1 MSTEY
6 LDQTNLQGRDLAVPV
21 NLSGYA
27 ICVSLLDLHEN
38 TSEIQLDL
46 ETDVDI
52 GTIDR
57 RTPPQCEPTIGDLIQ
72 TGPLSVRELLVSHG
86 LFETRRLL
94 PEQTYVAE
102 GE

>member
-1 MSTEY
+1 MRTEY

-46 ETDVDI
+46 ETDVDV
-52 GTIDR
+52 GTVDCWA
-57 RTPPQCEPTIGDLIQ
+57 PPKSEPTVGN
-72 TGPLSVRELLVSHG
+72 LV
-86 LFETRRLL
+86 ET
-94 PEQTYVAE
+94 
-102 GE
+102 